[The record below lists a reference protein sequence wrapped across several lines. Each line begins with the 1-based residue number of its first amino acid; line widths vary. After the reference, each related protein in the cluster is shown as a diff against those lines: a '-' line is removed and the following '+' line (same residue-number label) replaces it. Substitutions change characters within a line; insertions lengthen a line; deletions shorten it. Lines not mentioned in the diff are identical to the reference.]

1 MLYLSKSN
9 NNVTKIIN
17 QFCMKFTKENAL
29 EQIKLQLG
37 QTPDKQVASDRTLS
51 ETIDNL
57 LPIVAN
63 DEMELADFVTKVMP
77 AMKSVNL
84 NVKNDVSTQVK
95 EFKTNYKPETPPAP
109 VPPAPPAP
117 APATPPAEVKPI
129 TIEDI
134 AKLITPLQTEIST
147 LKNQKAVE
155 SILSQAVLQRD
166 ALKPDVKNQKV
177 WVDDAWERAIA
188 NIQPD
193 TKPEDIV
200 SSFKTTYEGY
210 MTRLGA
216 NGYIPADSSQ
226 VSGKSRAQAVFEQIK
241 DEKTILPEGAK
252 SPQER
257 LGLVSSET
265 K

>member
-1 MLYLSKSN
+1 MSKSN

-63 DEMELADFVTKVMP
+63 DDMELTDFVTKVMP
-77 AMKSVNL
+77 SMKSVNL

-95 EFKTNYKPETPPAP
+95 EFKTNYKPDVPPEPP
-109 VPPAPPAP
+109 VPPVPLVPPTLP
-117 APATPPAEVKPI
+117 TDKPLSKDDIIDILKPFQAEIV
-129 TIEDI
+129 
-134 AKLITPLQTEIST
+134 S
-147 LKNQKAVE
+147 LKNQKAIE
-155 SILSQAVLQRD
+155 SVLSQAALQRD
-166 ALKPDVKNQKV
+166 ALKPDVKNQKA
-177 WVDDAWERAIA
+177 WVDDAWERATA
-188 NIQPD
+188 NIQPE
-193 TKPEDIV
+193 TKPEDIIT
-200 SSFKTTYEGY
+200 SFKTTYEGY

-216 NGYIPADSSQ
+216 NGYIPAEGSQ
-226 VSGKSRAQAVFEQIK
+226 GGGKSRAQEVFTKLK
-241 DEKTILPEGAK
+241 DENSVLPEGAK

-257 LGLVSSET
+257 LGLVSSEP
-265 K
+265 KP

>member
-1 MLYLSKSN
+1 
-9 NNVTKIIN
+9 
-17 QFCMKFTKENAL
+17 MKFTKENAL

-109 VPPAPPAP
+109 VPPAPLSP

-134 AKLITPLQTEIST
+134 AKLITPLS
-147 LKNQKAVE
+147 
-155 SILSQAVLQRD
+155 
-166 ALKPDVKNQKV
+166 
-177 WVDDAWERAIA
+177 
-188 NIQPD
+188 
-193 TKPEDIV
+193 
-200 SSFKTTYEGY
+200 
-210 MTRLGA
+210 
-216 NGYIPADSSQ
+216 
-226 VSGKSRAQAVFEQIK
+226 
-241 DEKTILPEGAK
+241 
-252 SPQER
+252 
-257 LGLVSSET
+257 
-265 K
+265 

>member
-1 MLYLSKSN
+1 MSKSN

-177 WVDDAWERAIA
+177 WVDDAWERATV

>member
-1 MLYLSKSN
+1 
-9 NNVTKIIN
+9 
-17 QFCMKFTKENAL
+17 MKFTKENAL

-63 DEMELADFVTKVMP
+63 DEMELTDFVTKVMP
-77 AMKSVNL
+77 SMKSVNL

-95 EFKTNYKPETPPAP
+95 EFKTNYKPD
-109 VPPAPPAP
+109 VPPAPPTHP
-117 APATPPAEVKPI
+117 SPPTPPTPPAEPKPL
-129 TIEDI
+129 TIEEI
-134 AKLITPLQTEIST
+134 AKLINPLQAKIDGLEN
-147 LKNQKAVE
+147 KRAVE

-166 ALKPDVKNQKV
+166 ALKPDVKNQKA
-177 WVDDAWERAIA
+177 WVDDAWERATADIK
-188 NIQPD
+188 PE

-200 SSFKTTYEGY
+200 TAFKTTYEGY

-216 NGYIPADSSQ
+216 NGYIPAEGSGGG
-226 VSGKSRAQAVFEQIK
+226 GKSKVQEVFARIK
-241 DEKTILPEGAK
+241 EENNILPEGAK

>member
-1 MLYLSKSN
+1 
-9 NNVTKIIN
+9 
-17 QFCMKFTKENAL
+17 MKFTKENAL

-63 DEMELADFVTKVMP
+63 DDMELTDFVTKVMP
-77 AMKSVNL
+77 SMKSVNL

-95 EFKTNYKPETPPAP
+95 EFKTNYKPDVPPEPP
-109 VPPAPPAP
+109 VPPVPLVPPTLP
-117 APATPPAEVKPI
+117 TDKPLSKDDIIDILKPFQAEIV
-129 TIEDI
+129 
-134 AKLITPLQTEIST
+134 S
-147 LKNQKAVE
+147 LKNQKAIE
-155 SILSQAVLQRD
+155 SVLSQAALQRD
-166 ALKPDVKNQKV
+166 ALKPDVKNQKA
-177 WVDDAWERAIA
+177 WVDDAWERATA

-216 NGYIPADSSQ
+216 NGYTPAEGSQ
-226 VSGKSRAQAVFEQIK
+226 GGGKSRAQAVFEQIK